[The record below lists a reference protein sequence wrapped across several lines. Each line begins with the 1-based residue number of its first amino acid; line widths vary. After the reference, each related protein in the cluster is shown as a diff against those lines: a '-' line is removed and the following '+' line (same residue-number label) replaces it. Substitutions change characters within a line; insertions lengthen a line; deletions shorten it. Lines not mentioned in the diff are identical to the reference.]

1 MLSDAWLFVMGCIAS
16 LYYVFF
22 MITTRTIHTSRRFIA
37 TDEKEHLHRC
47 ADALYDGLIGQV
59 TFIICSII

>member
-1 MLSDAWLFVMGCIAS
+1 MLSDPQLFVMGCIAS
-16 LYYVFF
+16 FYHAL